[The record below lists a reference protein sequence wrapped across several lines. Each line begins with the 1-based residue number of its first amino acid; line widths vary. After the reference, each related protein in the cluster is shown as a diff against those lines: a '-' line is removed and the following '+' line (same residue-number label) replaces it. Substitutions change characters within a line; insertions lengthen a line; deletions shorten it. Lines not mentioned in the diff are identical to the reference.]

1 MSVHISPLVLLLIY
15 IVSLIDI
22 SSAECVPVF
31 MWGNIRYSESVSP
44 LKKINQQPFTDI
56 LENQLDKESPLVIFV
71 EQTLS
76 PEDFNSEDEEG
87 KSIFPTLAALKE
99 STTIN
104 YLSCVKNPIT
114 SITSM
119 KERNSIKSSVTNIL
133 NGSIKIRAGDILLV
147 DMNDADEDEDRVDML
162 HRHDRNMALVYEY
175 LMKDHKDIVMIY
187 SAHRPSWIISEE
199 VRSHRHI
206 RDVSKAN
213 DTGEPEVKYLVIK
226 NNDILISAHVN
237 PLLVCNGTQ
246 VPLDSFLDV
255 STVNKT
261 DEGMDIVLKSETI
274 SHITLTLQFHFM
286 SGYWILSNITVVNT
300 TAPENDREYYFRVKE
315 LYAPELFSYHC
326 SNQPFYFPKNPHQNL
341 TFQEL
346 QIQPFLNTSNL
357 TFGTPYDCVGFMSA
371 PIWSGLFVTFILVL
385 IMTCGLTMMMDIKT
399 MDRFD
404 DPKGKTITVT
414 ATE

>member
-1 MSVHISPLVLLLIY
+1 MSVHISILVLLLIY
-15 IVSLIDI
+15 ILSLIDI
-22 SSAECVPVF
+22 SSTECVPVF
-31 MWGNIRYSESVSP
+31 MWGNIQYSESVSP
-44 LKKINQQPFTDI
+44 LKKINQELFADI
-56 LENQLDKESPLVIFV
+56 LENQLEKESPLVIFV

-87 KSIFPTLAALKE
+87 KSIFPTLAALK
-99 STTIN
+99 STTVN
-104 YLSCVKNPIT
+104 YLSCVKNPIV

-119 KERNSIKSSVTNIL
+119 KERNSVKSSVNNIL
-133 NGSIKIRAGDILLV
+133 NGSVKIHAGDILLV
-147 DMNDADEDEDRVDML
+147 DMNDANEDEDRVDML
-162 HRHDRNMALVYEY
+162 HRHDRNMALIYEY
-175 LMKDHKDIVMIY
+175 LMKDHKDIVMVY
-187 SAHRPSWIISEE
+187 TAYRPSWIISEE

-213 DTGEPEVKYLVIK
+213 DTAEPEIKYLVIK
-226 NNDILISAHVN
+226 NDDILISAYAN
-237 PLLVCNGTQ
+237 PLLVCNETI
-246 VPLDSFLDV
+246 VTLDSFLDV
-255 STVNKT
+255 RTLNKT

-274 SHITLTLQFHFM
+274 THITLTLEFHFM
-286 SGYWILSNITVVNT
+286 SGYWILSNIAVVNT
-300 TAPENDREYYFRVKE
+300 TAPEKDREYYFRVKE

-326 SNQPFYFPKNPHQNL
+326 SNQSFYYPKNPNQHL

>member
-1 MSVHISPLVLLLIY
+1 MSVHISILVLLLIY
-15 IVSLIDI
+15 ILSLIDI

-31 MWGNIRYSESVSP
+31 MWGNIQYSESVSP
-44 LKKINQQPFTDI
+44 LKKINQELFADV

-87 KSIFPTLAALKE
+87 KSIFPTLEALKE

-104 YLSCVKNPIT
+104 YLSCVKNPIM

-119 KERNSIKSSVTNIL
+119 KERNSMKSSVPNIL
-133 NGSIKIRAGDILLV
+133 NGSVKIRAGDILLV
-147 DMNDADEDEDRVDML
+147 DMNDANEDEDRVDML

-175 LMKDHKDIVMIY
+175 LMKDHKDIVMVY
-187 SAHRPSWIISEE
+187 TAYRPSWIISEE

-206 RDVSKAN
+206 RDVSKEN
-213 DTGEPEVKYLVIK
+213 DTAEPETKYLVIK
-226 NNDILISAHVN
+226 NDDILISAHAN
-237 PLLVCNGTQ
+237 PLLFCNGTQ

-255 STVNKT
+255 STINKT
-261 DEGMDIVLKSETI
+261 DEGMDIVIKSETI
-274 SHITLTLQFHFM
+274 THITLTLQFQFM
-286 SGYWILSNITVVNT
+286 SGYWILSNITIVNT
-300 TAPENDREYYFRVKE
+300 TAPENDREYYFRIKE

-326 SNQPFYFPKNPHQNL
+326 SNQPFYFPKNPNQNL
-341 TFQEL
+341 TFKEL
-346 QIQPFLNTSNL
+346 QIQPFFNTSNL